1 MRKTEIIILTF
12 IAFVM
17 FSLGVKAVQFAN
29 ENADKAACIAKV
41 KALLEGVQ
49 KYEETQGYLP
59 PARTQNN
66 HPAWNLRI
74 LPYIGHENV
83 HNLLVQSHLYD
94 KDYQGVL
101 SDSGATPIDPYDIGD
116 KNSVGAAST
125 FSGNPKT
132 WYRFTVATSGNPI
145 DAVTKNDGDGIV
157 WTNIHN
163 ALAGVTEFRN
173 PSRQPQAVQKK
184 ITADKI
190 YSNSFTNLKFD
201 SDLYEQS
208 CMRGIIS
215 DFAVAFSNRPL
226 VLNTYK
232 IDNEGNFTDV
242 TKSEGINKS
251 TAFVIGEKYIPNF
264 ALANDTPINNMWNG
278 GLHRTHAVINA
289 FNSSL
294 RYINLDVIP
303 DPIPANA
310 PKFDKNGVPLI
321 TEKHPIAVT
330 NSEVENELSFLIGNG
345 NIRYPANFQTGEYL
359 WGSNHPN
366 ILSVGTLDGS
376 VKSVSK
382 NIDSNIFN
390 RSWIPTPATSIFVD

>member
-1 MRKTEIIILTF
+1 MKLNELITLTLLF
-12 IAFVM
+12 FVM
-17 FSLGVKAVQFAN
+17 FAIGIKAIQSAN
-29 ENADKAACIAKV
+29 EAADVMTCQENMRILV
-41 KALLEGVQ
+41 GGVQ
-49 KYEETQGYLP
+49 KYEETQGFLP

-101 SDSGATPIDPYDIGD
+101 SDTGAIPVDPYDIGD

-132 WYRFTVATSGNPI
+132 WYRFMVATSGNPT

-157 WTNIHN
+157 WANIHN

-173 PSRQPQAVQKK
+173 PSRQPQAIQKK
-184 ITADKI
+184 VTADTI

-208 CMRGIIS
+208 CMRGIVS
-215 DFAVAFSNRPL
+215 DFAAAYSNRPL

-232 IDNEGNFTDV
+232 IDKDGNFTDV
-242 TKSEGINKS
+242 TKSEGVNKS

-264 ALANDTPINNMWNG
+264 ALANDTPISNMWNG
-278 GLHRTHAVINA
+278 GLHRTHATINA
-289 FNSSL
+289 FNGSL
-294 RYINLDVIP
+294 RYINLNVIP

-310 PKFDKNGVPLI
+310 PKFDKDGVPLV
-321 TEKHPIAVT
+321 TEKHPVAVT
-330 NSEVENELSFLIGNG
+330 NTEVENELSFLIGNG
-345 NIRYPANFQTGEYL
+345 NIRYPSNFQTGEYL
-359 WGSNHPN
+359 WGSNHPDT
-366 ILSVGTLDGS
+366 LSVGTLDGA

-382 NIDSNIFN
+382 SIDANIFN
-390 RSWIPTPATSIFVD
+390 RGWIPTPAVSIFVD

>member
-1 MRKTEIIILTF
+1 MRKTEIIVLTF
-12 IAFVM
+12 VAFVM
-17 FSLGVKAVQFAN
+17 FAIGVKGVQFAN
-29 ENADKAACIAKV
+29 ENADKLACAAKV

-66 HPAWNLRI
+66 HTAWNLRI

-83 HNLLVQSHLYD
+83 HNLLVQAHLYD

-101 SDSGATPIDPYDIGD
+101 SDTGATPIDPYDIGD

-157 WTNIHN
+157 WANIHN

-173 PSRQPQAVQKK
+173 PSRQPQAIQKK

-208 CMRGIIS
+208 CMRGVVS

-232 IDNEGNFTDV
+232 IDQEGNFTDV
-242 TKSEGINKS
+242 TKSEGVNKS
-251 TAFVIGEKYIPNF
+251 TAFVIGEKYVPNF
-264 ALANDTPINNMWNG
+264 ALTNDTPISNMWNG
-278 GLHRTHAVINA
+278 GLHRTHATINA

-303 DPIPANA
+303 DLILANA

-330 NSEVENELSFLIGNG
+330 NTEVENELSFLIGNG
-345 NIRYPANFQTGEYL
+345 NIRYSSNFQTGEYL
-359 WGSNHPN
+359 WGSNHPDT
-366 ILSVGTLDGS
+366 LSVGTLDGS

>member
-1 MRKTEIIILTF
+1 
-12 IAFVM
+12 
-17 FSLGVKAVQFAN
+17 
-29 ENADKAACIAKV
+29 
-41 KALLEGVQ
+41 
-49 KYEETQGYLP
+49 LP
-59 PARTQNN
+59 
-66 HPAWNLRI
+66 H
-74 LPYIGHENV
+74 IGHENV

-101 SDSGATPIDPYDIGD
+101 SDTGATPIDPYDIGD

-157 WTNIHN
+157 WQNIHK
-163 ALAGVTEFRN
+163 ALAGVSEYRN

-184 ITADKI
+184 VTADTI

-208 CMRGIIS
+208 CMRGIVS
-215 DFAVAFSNRPL
+215 DFAAAYSNRPL

-232 IDNEGNFTDV
+232 IDKDGNFTDV
-242 TKSEGINKS
+242 TKSDGVNKS

-264 ALANDTPINNMWNG
+264 ALANDTPISNMWNG
-278 GLHRTHAVINA
+278 GLHRTHTTINA

-330 NSEVENELSFLIGNG
+330 NTEVENELSFLIGNG
-345 NIRYPANFQTGEYL
+345 NIRYPSNFQTGEYL
-359 WGSNHPN
+359 WGSNHPDT
-366 ILSVGTLDGS
+366 LSVGTLDGA

-382 NIDSNIFN
+382 SIDANIFN
-390 RSWIPTPATSIFVD
+390 RGWIPTPAVSIFVD